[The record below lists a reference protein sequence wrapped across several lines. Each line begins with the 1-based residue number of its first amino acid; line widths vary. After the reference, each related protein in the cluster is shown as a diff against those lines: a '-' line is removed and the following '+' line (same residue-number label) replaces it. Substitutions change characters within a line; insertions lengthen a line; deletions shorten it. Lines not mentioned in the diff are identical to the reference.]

1 MRQDILEVATKREE
15 AITYFG
21 LDRTKKT
28 VLVVGGSLGARTI
41 NESMALCLDM
51 LADEGTQLI
60 WQTGKVYAQQGEKD
74 AANKTNIKVLP
85 FISRMDLAY
94 AAADVVVSRAGA
106 STISELCLIG
116 KPAILVPSPNVA
128 EDHQTKN
135 AAALTDKNAALMV
148 KDVRAK
154 TELTEVLRE
163 LLQNEQ
169 KQKELG
175 ENIQELAKHQSAE
188 KIAEEVIK
196 LAQRT

>member
-1 MRQDILEVATKREE
+1 MEIKMK
-15 AITYFG
+15 TYNVLLPS
-21 LDRTKKT
+21 LDRQ
-28 VLVVGGSLGARTI
+28 GPTI
-41 NESMALCLDM
+41 
-51 LADEGTQLI
+51 LA
-60 WQTGKVYAQQGEKD
+60 
-74 AANKTNIKVLP
+74 
-85 FISRMDLAY
+85 MDLAY
-94 AAADVVVSRAGA
+94 AAADIVVSRAGA

-148 KDVRAK
+148 KDVKAK
-154 TELTEVLRE
+154 IELTEVLRE

-175 ENIQELAKHQSAE
+175 ENIQQLAKHQSAE